1 LGLPLGQAGR
11 ETALVGV
18 TVAAVDV
25 AGPGPP
31 DGVTAGLHPP
41 TTSPA
46 LITIVAIVEARPRRS
61 ARRARIGNGASIAR
75 RIANPKVPRSQQ
87 HMPDTPAW
95 VRDAVFYEVF
105 PDRFAASDRVPKP
118 GPLEPWDAPPTNY
131 GFKGGDLLGIVERLD
146 HIASLGV
153 NALYLTPVF
162 QSASNHRYHTY
173 DYLAVDPLLGG
184 DAALRELLDAAHA
197 RGMRVILDGVFNHT
211 GRGFWPFHHVL
222 ETGAGSPYRNWFHYD
237 EEALE
242 RGQPIDAYPLARQ
255 RWGVAHDEPVLS
267 AAEGPG
273 QTSRARLGYEA
284 WWGMPALPKL
294 NVGEPAV
301 REYLWN
307 VAEHW
312 LRFGIDGWRLDVP
325 AEIDDRSFWQEF
337 RRRCRAINP
346 EAYLVGEI
354 WHVAPDWV
362 SGDRFDAL
370 MNYPLAEAIIGFVG
384 GRSLNEPLL
393 RTHHEYGRVTRLDGP
408 AFAARLGELLSG
420 YEPAT
425 TAVQLNLLGS
435 HDTPRVLSLLGGDV
449 GAMEL
454 AVLLQGTLPGAPC
467 VYYGDEIGVTG
478 GKDPESRKAFP
489 WDPVRWEPE
498 LLETTRATFGLRR
511 AEPALRADDV
521 SLLSSGGH
529 ALALERRLGDRRL
542 AVALNAGET
551 AVSLTLGG
559 AERVPVV
566 LLATGWAKGGAS
578 RLGANEGAVTIDL
591 PPRSGAVV
599 SLA

>member
-1 LGLPLGQAGR
+1 
-11 ETALVGV
+11 
-18 TVAAVDV
+18 
-25 AGPGPP
+25 
-31 DGVTAGLHPP
+31 
-41 TTSPA
+41 
-46 LITIVAIVEARPRRS
+46 
-61 ARRARIGNGASIAR
+61 
-75 RIANPKVPRSQQ
+75 
-87 HMPDTPAW
+87 MPDTPAW
-95 VRDAVFYEVF
+95 VRDAVFYQIF
-105 PDRFAASDRVPKP
+105 PDRFAASERVPKP
-118 GPLEPWDAPPTNY
+118 GALEPWDAPPTNH
-131 GFKGGDLLGIVERLD
+131 GFKGGDLLGIVEHLD

-184 DAALRELLDAAHA
+184 DGALRELLDTAHA
-197 RGMRVILDGVFNHT
+197 VGMRVILDGVFNHT

-222 ETGAGSPYRNWFHYD
+222 ETGGGSPYRNWFHYD

-242 RGQPIDAYPLARQ
+242 RGRPIDAYPLARQ
-255 RWGVAHDEPVLS
+255 RLGVAHDEPVLS
-267 AAEGPG
+267 AVEGQG
-273 QTSRARLGYEA
+273 QMSRARLGYEA

-294 NVGEPAV
+294 NVAETAV

-337 RRRCRAINP
+337 RRRCRAVNP

-393 RTHHEYGRVTRLDGP
+393 RSHHEYARVTRLDGP
-408 AFAARLGELLSG
+408 AFAAHLGELLSDYDPG
-420 YEPAT
+420 T
-425 TAVQLNLLGS
+425 TAAQLNLLGS

-449 GAMEL
+449 EAMEL

-467 VYYGDEIGVTG
+467 VYYGDEVGVSG
-478 GKDPESRKAFP
+478 GKDPESRRAFP
-489 WDPVRWEPE
+489 WDPGHWQSD

-511 AEPALRADDV
+511 AEAALRSDGV
-521 SLLSSGGH
+521 TLLSSAAE
-529 ALALERRLGDRRL
+529 ALAFERRDGDGRL
-542 AVALNAGET
+542 AVAVNAGE
-551 AVSLTLGG
+551 AVASLALGG
-559 AERVPVV
+559 TDRAPAV
-566 LLATGWAKGGAS
+566 LLATGRAREMAPSVTSTDGS
-578 RLGANEGAVTIDL
+578 VTIEL

-599 SLA
+599 RLA

>member
-1 LGLPLGQAGR
+1 M
-11 ETALVGV
+11 
-18 TVAAVDV
+18 VA
-25 AGPGPP
+25 
-31 DGVTAGLHPP
+31 
-41 TTSPA
+41 
-46 LITIVAIVEARPRRS
+46 R
-61 ARRARIGNGASIAR
+61 
-75 RIANPKVPRSQQ
+75 
-87 HMPDTPAW
+87 MPDTPAW
-95 VRDAVFYEVF
+95 VRDAVFYQVF
-105 PDRFAASDRVPKP
+105 PDRFAASEHVPKP
-118 GPLEPWDAPPTNY
+118 GPLEPWDAPPTND
-131 GFKGGDLLGIVERLD
+131 GFKGGDLLGIVEHLD

-184 DAALRELLDAAHA
+184 DAALRELLDAAHG

-222 ETGAGSPYRNWFHYD
+222 ETGAASPYRNWFLYD
-237 EEALE
+237 QEALE
-242 RGQPIDAYPLARQ
+242 RGRPIDAYPLARH
-255 RWGVAHDEPVLS
+255 RWGVASDEPVLS
-267 AAEGPG
+267 ATEDPG
-273 QTSRARLGYEA
+273 QASRTRLGYEA
-284 WWGMPALPKL
+284 WWGIPALPKL
-294 NVGEPAV
+294 NVGERAV
-301 REYLWN
+301 REYLWR

-362 SGDRFDAL
+362 SGDRFDGL
-370 MNYPLAEAIIGFVG
+370 MNYPLAQAVIGFVG

-393 RTHHEYGRVTRLDGP
+393 RSHHEYGRVTRLDGP
-408 AFAARLGELLSG
+408 AFASRLGELLSV

-425 TAVQLNLLGS
+425 TAVQLNLLAS

-449 GAMEL
+449 EAMEL

-467 VYYGDEIGVTG
+467 VYYGDEVGVTG

-489 WDPVRWEPE
+489 WDSSRWASD
-498 LLETTRATFGLRR
+498 LLEATRATFGLRR

-521 SLLSSGGH
+521 SLLSFGGQ
-529 ALALERRLGDRRL
+529 ALAFERRLGDRRL
-542 AVALNAGET
+542 GVALNAGE
-551 AVSLTLGG
+551 AAASLGLGG
-559 AERVPVV
+559 ADRDPVV
-566 LLATGWAKGGAS
+566 LLATGRARES
-578 RLGANEGAVTIDL
+578 TPRLGANDEGVTIDL